1 MIKLVDILKEI
12 EEKEKKIDFSPFNFV
27 DDDFEDEL
35 EKVSKQQN
43 EIIFTVASIA
53 LAAPGIINSLI
64 KAGKALARKRG
75 FDLSKPDPNAWYNVL
90 EKWTEQID
98 NYIGK
103 PFDILLKPFISD
115 AAKRKKAVDILK
127 AISIA
132 TLATVGAADI
142 TKAKAAMEYGKTLA
156 GPAWGEIVK
165 AAGDSNKLINV
176 TKNLISA
183 IL

>member
-1 MIKLVDILKEI
+1 MVKLVNILKEI
-12 EEKEKKIDFSPFNFV
+12 AEKENIDFSAFNFV
-27 DDDFEDEL
+27 DDEVKNEL
-35 EKVSKQQN
+35 NKISQQQN
-43 EIIFTVASIA
+43 EIILTAASIA

-64 KAGKALARKRG
+64 KAGKSLAKKRG

-90 EKWTEQID
+90 EKWTEQAD

-115 AAKRKKAVDILK
+115 VTKRKKAVDILK

-132 TLATVGAADI
+132 TLATVGAIDV
-142 TKAKAAMEYGKTLA
+142 TKSRAAYEYGSRLV
-156 GPAWGEIVK
+156 GPAWNEIVK

-176 TKNLISA
+176 TKHLLSSIA
-183 IL
+183 